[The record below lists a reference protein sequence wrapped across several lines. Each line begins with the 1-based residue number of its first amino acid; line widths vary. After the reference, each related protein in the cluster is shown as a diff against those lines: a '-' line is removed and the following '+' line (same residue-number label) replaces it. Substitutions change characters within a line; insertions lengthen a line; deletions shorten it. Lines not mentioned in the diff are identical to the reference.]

1 MRDGK
6 FEFTDGPMFSRV
18 MSNESICR
26 RVLEAILGIEI
37 ERIVYSHIEHSIE
50 PGLSARGIRA
60 DVYVKTDE
68 AVYDIEMQTSGGFA
82 MGKRLRYYQGA
93 MDVGT
98 LKKGQAYDELPQS
111 IIIFICDYDP
121 YLQNAPVYKLNM
133 ECLDHP
139 DIRIGHGFS
148 WIVLNATAFARLE
161 SGPLHDL
168 LEYVAEG
175 KVSRSRGLTTDI
187 NRAVEAANT
196 DEKWRRE
203 KMDVYTWEEDIA
215 AKAGYLERK
224 SKKLESKEESL
235 GAQEERLGAKEESLA
250 ERAEDLAERESSV
263 AEKEEGLT
271 AREENL
277 AAKEEGLTAK
287 EVNLV
292 TKEENLAA
300 REEGLEAREGS
311 LLDREGDL
319 AEREA
324 AAEAARIRID
334 KEKAELALLA
344 EELRKRAK
352 ELGSKE

>member
-1 MRDGK
+1 
-6 FEFTDGPMFSRV
+6 
-18 MSNESICR
+18 
-26 RVLEAILGIEI
+26 
-37 ERIVYSHIEHSIE
+37 
-50 PGLSARGIRA
+50 
-60 DVYVKTDE
+60 
-68 AVYDIEMQTSGGFA
+68 

-175 KVSRSRGLTTDI
+175 KVSRSRGLTADI

>member
-50 PGLSARGIRA
+50 PGLSACGIRA
-60 DVYVKTDE
+60 DVYVKTDD

-121 YLQNAPVYKLNM
+121 YLQNAPVYKLDM
-133 ECLDHP
+133 ACPDHP
-139 DIRIGHGFS
+139 AVRIGHGFS
-148 WIVLNATAFARLE
+148 WIVLNATAFARLK

-175 KVSRSRGLTTDI
+175 RVGRSQGLTADI
-187 NRAVEAANT
+187 NKAVEAANT

-224 SKKLESKEESL
+224 SKNLESKEESL
-235 GAQEERLGAKEESLA
+235 AAREEGLAAREENLS
-250 ERAEDLAERESSV
+250 ERAEGLVERESSV
-263 AEKEEGLT
+263 A
-271 AREENL
+271 A
-277 AAKEEGLTAK
+277 
-287 EVNLV
+287 
-292 TKEENLAA
+292 KEENLVA
-300 REEGLEAREGS
+300 REEDLAAREGS
-311 LLDREGDL
+311 LVDKEGDL

-324 AAEAARIRID
+324 AAEAERIRID
-334 KEKAELALLA
+334 KEKEELALLA
-344 EELRKRAK
+344 EELRRRAE
-352 ELGSKE
+352 ELEAKG